1 MSFSLHFVKGPSSG
15 ASFGLASASTVLGRS
30 RSCDIRLA
38 SPDVS
43 GRHLAFSIDGSG
55 VAALNL
61 SAHVTK
67 VNGADIAQDQNVRLS
82 VGDEV
87 QVGESN
93 VFVLCEDSAE
103 EAGESDA
110 DKTVLPAPEGAVTR
124 LPGPNA
130 APTPVSSPT
139 PASAPATASAPV
151 PDPVQAS
158 GPAPESATG
167 VAHEVGMD
175 ETQVLRTQLAGSSEI
190 EKLKELQARRRTFK
204 VALKVLAAVFVFVGV
219 SAIYYFFVRQVPET
233 VLSWPTTAD
242 GAYDRRRTLLDTP
255 LGAGMVG
262 IDTPGGPSFRVQK
275 LTNGTTV
282 VETRI
287 GKYRDVPCRF
297 TFFCRQDA
305 TFLRQDR
312 MALFARERKRFE
324 ELGGWNFL
332 AVSPVTFFG
341 PDNGI
346 PAVEVQYLRLERTEH
361 DSTQWFGYLTFVCQG
376 DCIMVQTREIPAIEQ
391 WRGASFLA
399 RNRPLMFGS
408 APVIEHWEGC
418 SNARQG
424 RAEDLIAEADGLL
437 SKDSP
442 LLWTEVEFLL
452 RSALVGTGGRGPNG
466 KKALRALRELR
477 VRQGREYA
485 RLQVEWEKA
494 RRLGAE
500 NDCKKILSDA
510 LKVFASADDHRN
522 ELLRRGAWK

>member
-1 MSFSLHFVKGPSSG
+1 MSFSLRFVKGPSSG
-15 ASFGLASASTVLGRS
+15 SSFGLASASAVLGRS

-43 GRHLAFSIDGSG
+43 GRHLAFSIDDTG

-61 SAHVTK
+61 SAHKTK
-67 VNGADIAQDQNVRLS
+67 VNGTDIAQDQNVRLK

-93 VFVLCEDSAE
+93 VFVLCEDSVAE
-103 EAGESDA
+103 ARESAA

-124 LPGPNA
+124 LPEPNA
-130 APTPVSSPT
+130 APTP
-139 PASAPATASAPV
+139 AAAQV
-151 PDPVQAS
+151 PDSVQAFGS
-158 GPAPESATG
+158 ASESAMG
-167 VAHEVGMD
+167 AEHEVGMD

-190 EKLKELQARRRTFK
+190 EKLKELQARRRTLK
-204 VALKVLAAVFVFVGV
+204 VALKVLAAVFIFVGV
-219 SAIYYFFVRQVPET
+219 AAIYYFFVRQVPET

-287 GKYRDVPCRF
+287 GKYRDVPCRYA
-297 TFFCRQDA
+297 FFCRQDA

-361 DSTQWFGYLTFVCQG
+361 DSTQWFGYLTFVCHG

-418 SNARQG
+418 ANARQG

-452 RSALVGTGGRGPNG
+452 RSALVGTCGRGANG

-477 VRQGREYA
+477 ARQGREYA

-522 ELLRRGAWK
+522 ELLRRGVWK